1 MNDKIVTVYQTHIV
15 LHSIICLR
23 RLRVL
28 SLVSIYIYIYITYI
42 GTRRFSNLRHI
53 I

>member
-28 SLVSIYIYIYITYI
+28 SLVGIYIYIWYI